1 MKKRVMINI
10 YEVVI
15 IHIITSNK
23 CDINKNLESIII
35 SLNLGRIWCCSFTQ
49 EMFTLIILK
58 LVKKYLGLQ
67 YWRKN

>member
-35 SLNLGRIWCCSFTQ
+35 SLNLGRI
-49 EMFTLIILK
+49 
-58 LVKKYLGLQ
+58 
-67 YWRKN
+67 